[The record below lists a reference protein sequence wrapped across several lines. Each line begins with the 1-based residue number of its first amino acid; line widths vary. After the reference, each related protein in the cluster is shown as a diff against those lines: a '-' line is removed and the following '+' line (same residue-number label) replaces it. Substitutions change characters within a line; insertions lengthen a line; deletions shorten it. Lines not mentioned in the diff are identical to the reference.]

1 MTKIRKSG
9 ALALLLLGLTV
20 LGACSAQPRKTPM
33 TAKVV
38 NRTTYPIADIRISP
52 ASSDDWGPSRIDTV
66 LQEGEERELDLGSFT
81 EEELNSGFNVQ
92 IYGEDDEP
100 ISPDHD
106 PSGAIFF
113 DNGEYLIFA
122 PPDTGW
128 FLFIDV
134 LYDEEKYDQ
143 TFEEY
148 YAIDEA
154 SREAQ

>member
-1 MTKIRKSG
+1 MTQIRKTG
-9 ALALLLLGLTV
+9 ALTLLLLGMLA
-20 LGACSAQPRKTPM
+20 LGACSARPHKTPM

-52 ASSDDWGPSRIDTV
+52 ASSDEWGPSRIGAV
-66 LQEGEERELDLGSFT
+66 LQEGEEREIDLGSFT

-106 PSGAIFF
+106 PGEAIFF
-113 DNGEYLIFA
+113 DSGESLIFA